1 MLPIRGAILMTSN
14 TVENRELELLNGTV
28 SRWLHIINNHQNS
41 DSLYMTEKVADS
53 LKMRI

>member
-28 SRWLHIINNHQNS
+28 SRWLHIINNREKS